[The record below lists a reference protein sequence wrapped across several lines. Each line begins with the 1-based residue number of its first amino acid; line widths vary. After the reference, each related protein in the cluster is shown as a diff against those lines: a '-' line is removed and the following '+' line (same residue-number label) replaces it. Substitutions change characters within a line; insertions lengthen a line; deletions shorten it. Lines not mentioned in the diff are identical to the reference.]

1 MFVLAK
7 NGVIVK
13 HPYTITDL
21 KRAYPE
27 ISFAVL
33 LADDELAKYDV
44 HRVHDTSVPEVSGS
58 QVVESAAPAFNA
70 QNNRWEQSWSIRDKT
85 VQEIEDEL
93 AKARERIVETT
104 QERLDV
110 FAKTRNYDGILSLC
124 TYATSTNAKFQEEG
138 QYGVEARD
146 ATWAK
151 LYEILAE
158 VEAGTR
164 PVPSGYANIEPE
176 LPALQ
181 WPV

>member
-1 MFVLAK
+1 MYVLAK

-21 KRAYPE
+21 KRACPE
-27 ISFAVL
+27 ISFAVRP
-33 LADDELAKYDV
+33 ADDDLAKYDV
-44 HRVHDTSVPEVSGS
+44 YRVYETSPPEASGS
-58 QVVESAAPAFNA
+58 QVVESADPAFNA

-124 TYATSTNAKFQEEG
+124 TYASSANPKFRQEG
-138 QYGVEARD
+138 LYGVEARD

-164 PVPSGYANIEPE
+164 PVPSGYNDIEPE

-181 WPV
+181 WP